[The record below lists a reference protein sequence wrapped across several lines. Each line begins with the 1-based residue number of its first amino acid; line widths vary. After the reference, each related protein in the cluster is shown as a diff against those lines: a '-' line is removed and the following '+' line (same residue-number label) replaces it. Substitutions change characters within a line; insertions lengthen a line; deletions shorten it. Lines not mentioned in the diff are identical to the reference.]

1 MKLNDKSKASFKLT
15 DQGYL
20 ISEGVKLARV
30 GPMEYLG
37 SELGKEKNKV
47 YDVHVEADQ
56 LFNDETIKSFEN
68 APITINHPDEMEV
81 NSNNWEEL
89 TKGHIINIRP
99 SEDRKFL
106 IGDAIVNSAKAIAA
120 IQSGMIEVSCGYDA
134 DIEEINGRLT
144 KVNIQGNHL
153 AILDEGR
160 CGSDCKIN
168 LNDGKPKKMSDKRTI
183 LQKLFG
189 VKAKSPTARKKF
201 GDTKSK
207 LIAAK
212 KKLGDSKADF
222 DKKFKDA
229 EEVVVN
235 PDATPEEKAA
245 AVQEL
250 QAEAVTLMEEATAV
264 IDEAQAATT
273 QAEELAAQIEE
284 EVPATTVTDA
294 DVAEVAQEADAKIA
308 DLEAQVQEKD
318 AEIADLK
325 EQLAAL
331 KEAEDQSST
340 LADAK
345 ARFPKVAFKDS
356 MPSREIKAAAVA
368 STGSYTIAE
377 ALKLQDCA
385 LQSAYVTASVQSGK
399 KSNIGAKFIG
409 NDKKVETKIP
419 ASLRSKG
426 AK

>member
-1 MKLNDKSKASFKLT
+1 MRFNDKSHANFALT

-20 ISEGVKLARV
+20 VAYGVNLART
-30 GPMEYLG
+30 GGMEYLG
-37 SELGKEKNKV
+37 EELGKPKNKIYNV
-47 YDVHVEADQ
+47 FADADELLLNDVVR
-56 LFNDETIKSFEN
+56 SFEN
-68 APITINHPDEMEV
+68 TPVSMDHPDEMEI
-81 NSNNWEEL
+81 NASNWEDL
-89 TKGHIINIRP
+89 AIGHVSNVRA
-99 SEDRKFL
+99 SQDKRFL
-106 IGDAIVNSAKAIAA
+106 IGDVVINSSKAIKT
-120 IQSGMIEVSCGYDA
+120 IQQGKNEVSLGYDA
-134 DIEEINGRLT
+134 DIEEIDGKLT
-144 KVNIQGNHL
+144 KVNIRGNHL
-153 AILDEGR
+153 AIVDEGR

-168 LNDGKPKKMSDKRTI
+168 LNDGKPKKMPGKRTV

-189 VKAKSPTARKKF
+189 VKAKAPTARKKF

-212 KKLGDSKADF
+212 KKLVDSKADF
-222 DKKFKDA
+222 DQKFKDA

-273 QAEELAAQIEE
+273 QAEELASQIEE

-331 KEAEDQSST
+331 KDAEDQSST

-356 MPSREIKAAAVA
+356 MPAREIKAAAVA
-368 STGSYTIAE
+368 STGSYTVAE

-399 KSNIGAKFIG
+399 KSSVGAKFIG
-409 NDKKVETKIP
+409 NDNKAQSKIP